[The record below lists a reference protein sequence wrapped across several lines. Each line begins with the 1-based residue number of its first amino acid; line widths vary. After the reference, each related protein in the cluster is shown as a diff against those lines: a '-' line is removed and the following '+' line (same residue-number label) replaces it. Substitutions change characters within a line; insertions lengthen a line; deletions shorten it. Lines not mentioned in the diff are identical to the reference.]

1 MRTSRPAVL
10 SFNNIMNKT
19 NSVVRICAL
28 ACSTALLLG
37 TMACFGGTRSNSNQ
51 EPSAAGTP
59 EHKPEGQ
66 AELKLP
72 PVDEAD
78 RDPSFV
84 AFRAKLLE
92 AIEKKD
98 AAFVLSILD
107 RSIINSF
114 GGNGGIEEF
123 KEQWK
128 LDQPDSELWAELK
141 TILSLGGS
149 FVRDSGETIQFC
161 APYVFSTWDRVEG
174 KVPELNDA
182 PTYGAIIGDNIAL
195 RREPRD
201 DSDAIAT
208 LAYDVVTVL
217 YEKSIAEKDKEGQFT
232 WLNVATMDGKQ
243 GFVKQNEFRGPL
255 EYRACFTKTGNGWK
269 MTVLVAGD

>member
-1 MRTSRPAVL
+1 M
-10 SFNNIMNKT
+10 
-19 NSVVRICAL
+19 
-28 ACSTALLLG
+28 ALLFG
-37 TMACFGGTRSNSNQ
+37 TMACLHRVPSSSNQ
-51 EPSAAGTP
+51 NPPAPGAP
-59 EHKPEGQ
+59 EQKPADQ

-92 AIEKKD
+92 AVEKKD
-98 AAFVLSILD
+98 ATFVLSILD

-114 GGNGGIEEF
+114 GGDGGVEEF

-128 LDQPDSELWAELK
+128 LEQPDSELWTELK

-149 FVRDSGETIQFC
+149 FVKDSGEISQFC
-161 APYVFSTWDRVEG
+161 APYVYSTWDRVEG
-174 KVPELNDA
+174 KVSDLDDVPS
-182 PTYGAIIGDNIAL
+182 YGAIVGDKVAV

-201 DSDAIAT
+201 DSEAIAT
-208 LAYDVVTVL
+208 LSYDVVAVV
-217 YEKSIAEKDKEGQFT
+217 YENSIAEKDKEGRFT

-243 GFVKQNEFRGPL
+243 GFVKQNEFRSPL
-255 EYRACFTKTGNGWK
+255 EYRACFTKTGKEWK